1 MKILEEKLKSFFA
14 KNGKKITHGEFTICM
29 GNEAC
34 DLDSFISSLIVAY
47 AENIIHVVPMRKD
60 VFLTKGELT
69 YLCKKFGIDPNDLIY
84 LERPTGNFTPAAR
97 KVGTYFLYKDEVYSI
112 HDKQIKLVLTDHN
125 EPIEELAD
133 CEIEMVIDHHRLANN
148 ISTSKRIYIDIDVG
162 SATTLISK
170 YLGDDLTKKVHCFTE
185 VSSLKKDKK
194 RELLCAQLAH
204 LLIIP
209 ILIDTNFLR
218 KRTSLFDYIE
228 YRKLK
233 KISGMKKKE
242 LKHEYKE
249 IRKARKN
256 DSHFDTNLILQK
268 DFKRFKH
275 KGYSFGASTIKYNFE
290 DWIDREASKIAGL
303 DKNKLGMALF
313 LELESFKNEQ
323 GLDFYYVA
331 TKIKGVRCMI
341 ILDFP
346 FIKELV
352 ADLDIKKTD
361 YKGMAYYKMDPKITR
376 KVMVPKI
383 MNIINKHYKD

>member
-1 MKILEEKLKSFFA
+1 MTILEEKLKSFFA
-14 KNGKKITHGEFTICM
+14 KNGRKVSQGEFTICM
-29 GNEAC
+29 GNEGC

-60 VFLTKGELT
+60 VFMAKGELMYVCT
-69 YLCKKFGIDPNDLIY
+69 KFGIDPDDLVY
-84 LERPTGNFTPAAR
+84 LERPNGNFTPAAR
-97 KVGTYFLYKDEVYSI
+97 KIGTYLLYKGEVYSI

-125 EPIEELAD
+125 EPMEELSD
-133 CEIEMVIDHHRLANN
+133 CEIEMVIDHHRLSNN
-148 ISTSKRIYIDIDVG
+148 ISTSNRIYIDIDVG
-162 SATTLISK
+162 SSTTLISK

-185 VSSLKKDKK
+185 MKSVKRDRN
-194 RELLCAQLAH
+194 RELLCGQLAH
-204 LLIIP
+204 LLLIP

-228 YRKLK
+228 YKKLK

-249 IRKARKN
+249 IKKARRN
-256 DSHFDTNLILQK
+256 DSKFETSLILQK
-268 DFKRFKH
+268 DFKKYKCH
-275 KGYSFGASTIKYNFE
+275 GYTFGASTIKYKFE
-290 DWIDREASKIAGL
+290 NWIDREASKIGGL

-331 TKIKGVRCMI
+331 TKIKGVRNMI
-341 ILDFP
+341 LLDFP

-352 ADLDIKKTD
+352 DETKIKKTE
-361 YKGMAYYKMDPKITR
+361 YKGMVYYKMDPKLTR
-376 KVMVPKI
+376 KVIVPKI
-383 MNIINKHYKD
+383 MDIIKRHYKD